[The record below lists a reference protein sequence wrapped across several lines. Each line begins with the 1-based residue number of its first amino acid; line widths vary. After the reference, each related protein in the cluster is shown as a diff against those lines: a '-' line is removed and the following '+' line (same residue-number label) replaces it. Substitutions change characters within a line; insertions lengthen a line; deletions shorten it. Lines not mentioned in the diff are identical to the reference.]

1 MNPRVARWFVWMGL
15 GVLGLTIAYPLL
27 VLFLESFFPGWMVG
41 DAESPFAV
49 YWTMWQTPG
58 LVEMLRNSLAWAAC
72 TTLGAWVLGLPC
84 GWLLARTNLPGA
96 RWARILLLIPIMSP
110 AYLNALAYVLALQPG
125 GFADLLLATWLPG
138 GLPESVRGWFFSFW
152 GVTFVMVLAS
162 YGAVALATEAALRG
176 IPGRLEDAAAT
187 LGASPTTTFW
197 RILLPLLAPAILN
210 SGILVFLDAISNFGV
225 PAVMGPRANLPLLPA
240 EIYAY
245 ATSWPVDL
253 PLATALSVLLCV
265 GAIALLSLGKMLLSR
280 HPLPRSRPVPPR
292 QLTLG
297 PWGIALGWGWLGF
310 LFLLGAAL
318 PNGVILATSL
328 VANWG
333 AGDGSGITWTLANF
347 RDLFQP
353 RSGSWQA
360 LTTSLLLS
368 TVTATFCIFLGGLA
382 AYGIRRSPGWA
393 AHLLDSIGL
402 LPRMIP
408 RIVIAIAFILAWNAP
423 WITLEIYNTIWL
435 LALAYFALYQSDGL
449 RYADSGMRHIGLN
462 LEQAAQVLGASPW
475 AVFRH
480 IVLPLLKPGLIAA
493 WMTTFIVCLRDWV
506 ASIILLPPGV
516 QTIGSFIF
524 TQFDQGNIGQAM
536 AMTSCTVV
544 VGTVVLVLLQ
554 WKRG

>member
-1 MNPRVARWFVWMGL
+1 MNPKVARWFVWMGL
-15 GVLGLTIAYPLL
+15 GILFLTIGYPVG

-41 DAESPFAV
+41 GVESPFAV
-49 YWTMWQTPG
+49 YFSMWETPG
-58 LVEMLRNSLAWAAC
+58 LGEMLRNSLLWAGC

-84 GWLLARTNLPGA
+84 GWLLARTDLPGV
-96 RWARILLLIPIMSP
+96 RWARILLLIPVMSP

-125 GFADLLLATWLPG
+125 GFADLILPG
-138 GLPESVRGWFFSFW
+138 GLPEGVRSLFFSFW

-187 LGASPTTTFW
+187 LGASWKTTFPQ
-197 RILLPLLAPAILN
+197 ILLPLLAPAILN

-225 PAVMGPRANLPLLPA
+225 PAVLGPRANLPLLPA

-253 PLATALSVLLCV
+253 PLATALSVLLCL
-265 GAIALLSLGKMLLSR
+265 GAIALLSLGRLLLSR

-292 QLTLG
+292 RLELG
-297 PWGIALGWGWLGF
+297 KTGRVLAWAWLGV

-318 PNGVILATSL
+318 PNAVILATSL
-328 VANWG
+328 VGNWG
-333 AGDGSGITWTLANF
+333 AGDGLGIRWTLSHY
-347 RDLFQP
+347 RDLFALG
-353 RSGSWQA
+353 SGSLQA
-360 LTTSLLLS
+360 ISTSLILG
-368 TVTATFCIFLGGLA
+368 TGTATFCVFVGGLA
-382 AYGIRRSPGWA
+382 AYGIRRSPGMWA
-393 AHLLDSIGL
+393 NLLDSIGL

-423 WITLEIYNTIWL
+423 WVSLEIYNTVWI
-435 LALAYFALYQSDGL
+435 LALAYFALYQSDAL
-449 RYADSGMRHIGLN
+449 RFADSGMRHVGIN
-462 LEQAAQVLGASPW
+462 LEQAGQILGAGPVRIFW
-475 AVFRH
+475 H
-480 IVLPLLKPGLIAA
+480 IVLPLLRPGLIAA

-544 VGTVVLVLLQ
+544 LGTLVLVLLQ
-554 WKRG
+554 LRPNKSQ